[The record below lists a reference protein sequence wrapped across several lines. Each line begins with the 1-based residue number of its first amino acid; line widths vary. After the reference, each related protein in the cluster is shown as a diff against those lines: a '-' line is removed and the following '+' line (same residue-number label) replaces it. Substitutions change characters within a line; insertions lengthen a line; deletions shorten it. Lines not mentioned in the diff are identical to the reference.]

1 VQLDKKIKKISEI
14 VTRYFIRM
22 NIADSAGVLAQ
33 IAKVLGD
40 NNISIASAIQKEAD
54 EETKTAEII
63 IMTHPSPEKG
73 IIQAVDE
80 LNHLDAVKEV
90 NNFIRVEV

>member
-1 VQLDKKIKKISEI
+1 
-14 VTRYFIRM
+14 M

-40 NNISIASAIQKEAD
+40 NNISIASAIQKETD
-54 EETKTAEII
+54 ETAKTAEIV
-63 IMTHPSPEKG
+63 IMTHPSQEKG
-73 IIQAVDE
+73 VLRAVDE
-80 LNHLDAVKEV
+80 LNHLDVVKEV